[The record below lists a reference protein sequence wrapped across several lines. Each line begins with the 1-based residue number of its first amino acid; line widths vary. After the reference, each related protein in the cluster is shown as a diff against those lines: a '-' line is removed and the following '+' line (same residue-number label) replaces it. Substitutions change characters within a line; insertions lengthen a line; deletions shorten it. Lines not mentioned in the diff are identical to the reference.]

1 MSRYVTLVLIFLFSL
16 LDVKGQ
22 VRHAVVADS
31 ANGMPLSGTSVFDR
45 DGNIIGMCGR
55 SGTIPYVSSGSYPLT
70 LRCLGYEEKVVRSI
84 DSDTIF
90 LRECITEL
98 PEVVIESRQHKVLHV
113 LAYMREYSTLSTYTD
128 TVFLFREK
136 MVDYMLLPDE
146 KIRFRGWSMP
156 RVIKSRSY
164 YRFTN
169 AEGLDSVSDEC
180 VHHFSWSDWLGV
192 KTCVKIPT
200 ALNSLECGAD
210 TLRGRYGPSEIWI
223 RNNDRMTV
231 DVDVLADTVGR
242 KWIPNLSAFFKGNLD
257 FENFRVRFNYDN
269 LAGDAV
275 SNKDLTGY
283 SFNIESRGRG
293 HDMFR
298 FNNIDEPFF
307 VTTYGE
313 VYMIDKEYITVK
325 EAKEWEK
332 HNFAADEI
340 GMYIPKEAPEIQP
353 PIQELVRRVGMIDKG
368 GVRLNVAPDVRLIS
382 PYTGNRNFHFGRRV
396 LLLLKEVTGI
406 TLVKS
411 HRNMNNNWRKFR
423 KETMSKK
430 SKGKKVRRTGK

>member
-1 MSRYVTLVLIFLFSL
+1 MSRYVMIALILFLSL

-22 VRHAVVADS
+22 VKHAVVADS
-31 ANGMPLSGTSVFDR
+31 VNGMPLSGTSIFDCN
-45 DGNIIGMCGR
+45 GNVIGMCSSKGI
-55 SGTIPYVSSGSYPLT
+55 IPYVPSGSFPLT
-70 LRCLGYEEKVVRSI
+70 LRCLGYEEKVVKSI
-84 DSDTIF
+84 GSDTIF
-90 LRECITEL
+90 LREYVNEL

-136 MVDYMLLPDE
+136 MVDYMLVPDE

-169 AEGLDSVSDEC
+169 SEGLDSVSDEC
-180 VHHFSWSDWLGV
+180 AHHFSWSDWLGV
-192 KTCVKIPT
+192 KSHTKIPK
-200 ALNSLECGAD
+200 ALMGIECGTD

-223 RNNDRMTV
+223 RNNDRITV

-242 KWIPNLSAFFKGNLD
+242 RWIPNLSAFFKDNLD

-275 SNKDLTGY
+275 SNEDLTGY

-298 FNNIDEPFF
+298 FSHIHEPFF

-313 VYMIDKEYITVK
+313 VYVMDKEYITLK

-332 HNFAADEI
+332 HNFSADEI
-340 GMYIPKEAPEIQP
+340 GMYIPIGVPELQP
-353 PIQELVRRVGMIDKG
+353 SIQELVRRVGWIDKG
-368 GVRLNVAPDVRLIS
+368 EVRLNVAPDIRLVS
-382 PYTGNRNFHFGRRV
+382 PNIGNRNFHFGRRV

-406 TLVKS
+406 TLIRS

-430 SKGKKVRRTGK
+430 AKDKKVRRPEK

>member
-1 MSRYVTLVLIFLFSL
+1 MSRCVIIALILFLSL

-31 ANGMPLSGTSVFDR
+31 VNGMPLSGTSIFDCN
-45 DGNIIGMCGR
+45 GNVIGMCSSKGM
-55 SGTIPYVSSGSYPLT
+55 IPYVPSGSFPLT
-70 LRCLGYEEKVVRSI
+70 LRCLGYEEKVVKSI
-84 DSDTIF
+84 GSDTIF
-90 LRECITEL
+90 LREYMNEL

-136 MVDYMLLPDE
+136 MVDYMLVPDE

-169 AEGLDSVSDEC
+169 SEGLDSVSDEC
-180 VHHFSWSDWLGV
+180 AHHFSWSDWLGV
-192 KTCVKIPT
+192 KSHTKIPK
-200 ALNSLECGAD
+200 ALMGIECGTD

-223 RNNDRMTV
+223 RNNDRITV

-242 KWIPNLSAFFKGNLD
+242 RWIPNLSAFFKDNLD

-275 SNKDLTGY
+275 SNEDLTGY

-298 FNNIDEPFF
+298 FSHIHEPFF

-313 VYMIDKEYITVK
+313 VYVMDKEYITLK

-332 HNFAADEI
+332 HNFSGDEI
-340 GMYIPKEAPEIQP
+340 GIYIPIGVPELQP
-353 PIQELVRRVGMIDKG
+353 SIQELVRRVGWIDKG
-368 GVRLNVAPDVRLIS
+368 EVRLNVAPDIRLVS
-382 PYTGNRNFHFGRRV
+382 PNIGNRNFHFGRRV

-406 TLVKS
+406 TLIRS

-430 SKGKKVRRTGK
+430 AKDKKVRRPEK